1 MEAKDELRN
10 IYQAISYLE
19 ERKKEILKDIESS
32 PDKYGCR
39 YKVGDEIVTNEGD
52 VFRIESVEL
61 LSCPS
66 VEGRFFYFGIKA
78 VNIKKPSD
86 SRVFNNVLKEKSES

>member
-19 ERKKEILKDIESS
+19 DRKKEILKDIESNH
-32 PDKYGCR
+32 DKYGCR
-39 YKVGDEIVTNEGD
+39 YKVGDEIVTNAGD
-52 VFRIESVEL
+52 VFRVESIEF

-66 VEGRFFYFGIKA
+66 VEGRFFYFCIRA
-78 VNIKKPSD
+78 VNIKNPSD
-86 SRVFNNVLKEKSES
+86 SRVFNNILKEKSES

>member
-19 ERKKEILKDIESS
+19 ERQKEILKDIKSS

-39 YKVGDEIVTNEGD
+39 YKLGDEIVTNEGD
-52 VFRIESVEL
+52 SFRVESVEL

-66 VEGRFFYFGIKA
+66 VEGMFFYFCIKA
-78 VNIKKPSD
+78 VNIKNQSD
-86 SRVFNNVLKEKSES
+86 SRVFNNALKEKSES